1 MSRLTQTRDRT
12 HRVPTTNPP
21 RTSRIRRLQRA
32 RARQV
37 ARVLLPLLR
46 RPGRFLA
53 GEVEAE
59 GVEGAVVTNEN
70 DEAKATDLRRRIG
83 LRKESQNA

>member
-1 MSRLTQTRDRT
+1 MSRLTQARDRT

-21 RTSRIRRLQRA
+21 RTSRIRRLQR
-32 RARQV
+32 

-59 GVEGAVVTNEN
+59 GVEGAVITNES

-83 LRKESQNA
+83 VRKESQNA